1 MLTPR
6 RGFKFRAGRKTVRS
20 RPEVCYSWQVR
31 HLRAFVL
38 VLAGCAT
45 AAAPD
50 DPSGIDATV
59 HIDAPLLIDAPLP
72 IDAPPPIDAA
82 PMPDAPLGVSCDS
95 ANTCLAATALTSV
108 SGDSGNQVVQA
119 SDYRS
124 TWYSIRVTE
133 NDEDIFGV
141 PMGIRVQLSSPPGS
155 NFDLYVYVNKDSDVR
170 SCTTPT
176 ASSTKAAGQLDS
188 VLVTWGESGVFSN
201 GDDDD
206 RTVSIEV
213 RAAAATTCDTAAPW
227 QLTVYGNQ

>member
-1 MLTPR
+1 MLTTR
-6 RGFKFRAGRKTVRS
+6 RGFKFRAERKTARS
-20 RPEVCYSWQVR
+20 RPEVCYSWRVR
-31 HLRAFVL
+31 PLRAFAL

-50 DPSGIDATV
+50 DPSGIDATT
-59 HIDAPLLIDAPLP
+59 HLDAAHADAPLVI
-72 IDAPPPIDAA
+72 
-82 PMPDAPLGVSCDS
+82 DAPLGVSCDS
-95 ANTCLAATALTSV
+95 ATTCLAATALTSV

-124 TWYSIRVTE
+124 TWYSIRVSE
-133 NDEDIFGV
+133 DDSDIFGI
-141 PMGIRVQLSSPPGS
+141 PMGIRVQLSSPAGS
-155 NFDLYVYVNKDSDVR
+155 NFDLYVYVDKNSDVR

-176 ASSTKAAGQLDS
+176 ASSTKAAGQIDS
-188 VLVTWGESGVFSN
+188 ALVTWGEGGAFSN

-213 RAAAATTCDTAAPW
+213 RAAASTTCDTSATW